1 MIPADQK
8 ELLTAAVDG
17 ELSATE
23 ARAFRRLLDASP
35 EARALYAKLS
45 ADRAR
50 VRALPQAAPPADLK
64 AKILARIATAT
75 PRPVVVPS
83 APAVPAK
90 PLVEPRSARQRTPAW
105 VPVAAAACLLLGV
118 TAVSFAYFNHQS
130 QVERANAK
138 IPWSDALP
146 VVAEMPQ
153 AVPSP
158 AAVAPVVRPDP
169 DSIARSEVSPVPP
182 LPHPR
187 PVAPAPVAIAPSPR
201 EVAPPDFLVGPVL
214 PPLPPFEVINV
225 RIPFLRAVAELDRD
239 DTRQEL
245 TDELKSIRETPY
257 RFDLFVRDT
266 ARGVEVFQN
275 AAKAA
280 GLTVLADAT
289 TLGRLKNKQVT
300 SVVVYTESYTAAELS
315 SLFAKLCAED
325 MKFSPRVCD
334 SLHVNPV
341 TGTDESE
348 LKKILGPD
356 VGLFKRAGN
365 GGAGQGTPRDKP
377 VSSGTID
384 SVTKTL
390 TSPGAAVPEPT
401 AILMT
406 WQPTNNRTN
415 PALSAELKAYKDK
428 RGARKPNAVPA
439 VIVIR
444 LVG

>member
-1 MIPADQK
+1 MIPADQQ
-8 ELLTAAVDG
+8 ELITAAVDG
-17 ELSATE
+17 ELSAPE

-35 EARALYAKLS
+35 EARALYAELS

-64 AKILARIATAT
+64 AKILASIAAAT
-75 PRPVVVPS
+75 PRPVVVP
-83 APAVPAK
+83 AVPAK
-90 PLVEPRSARQRTPAW
+90 QLAEPRPQPAFRRTPAW
-105 VPVAAAACLLLGV
+105 VPVAAAASLLLGV
-118 TAVSFAYFNHQS
+118 TAVSFAYFNRQTQH
-130 QVERANAK
+130 ERAAAK
-138 IPWSDALP
+138 TPWSDALP
-146 VVAEMPQ
+146 VGEVPQ

-158 AAVAPVVRPDP
+158 SAARPDP
-169 DSIARSEVSPVPP
+169 DAAARTEVSPVPP

-187 PVAPAPVAIAPSPR
+187 PVEPEAVAVAPLPR
-201 EVAPPDFLVGPVL
+201 EVAPPDIIGGRIL
-214 PPLPPFEVINV
+214 PPLPPFEVVNV

-245 TDELKSIRETPY
+245 TDELGQGRDAPY

-280 GLTVLADAT
+280 GLTVLADAG
-289 TLGRLKNKQVT
+289 TLDRLKKRQVS
-300 SVVVYTESYTAAELS
+300 SVVVYTESYTAAELTA
-315 SLFAKLCAED
+315 LFVRLCAED

-341 TGTDESE
+341 VGSDEGA
-348 LKKILGPD
+348 LKQILGPD
-356 VGLFKRAGN
+356 VGLFKRPAA

-384 SVTKTL
+384 SVAKTL
-390 TSPGAAVPEPT
+390 TSPGAPAARAPLAV
-401 AILMT
+401 LMT
-406 WQPTNNRTN
+406 WQPTTGRTN
-415 PALSAELKAYKDK
+415 PALSAELKQFKEK

-439 VIVIR
+439 VVVIR
-444 LVG
+444 SAG